1 MDALNSGN
9 SKSSCVIRWK
19 LAMIY
24 ECGIMV
30 SSDLSIGL
38 CAQAR
43 PQICVFM
50 IKEEMSE
57 EFPPAGEE
65 LDKVKYPYLSLL
77 MNIDRSRGRFSFR
90 IRRTTI
96 SWFFCSP
103 RFVLGA
109 PSRLIDIYNES
120 YFLQ

>member
-1 MDALNSGN
+1 
-9 SKSSCVIRWK
+9 
-19 LAMIY
+19 MIY

-57 EFPPAGEE
+57 ECPPAGEE

-96 SWFFCSP
+96 SCGPFSSIVFSVALNC
-103 RFVLGA
+103 RIFGGLLVK
-109 PSRLIDIYNES
+109 
-120 YFLQ
+120 